1 MPLYLPMCE
10 ASFRLM
16 AFALLKLEVLLLK
29 LLADRQGAVVERQGG
44 RRQRMMPPVVGG
56 LSWRRLLMRSL

>member
-1 MPLYLPMCE
+1 
-10 ASFRLM
+10 M

-44 RRQRMMPPVVGG
+44 SGRHYAARR
-56 LSWRRLLMRSL
+56 RRLELVQIADEVVVVEHRL